1 MVFFFR
7 VEPVIRRLVRQEEL
21 WCTSKAKT
29 LKVSLLVHY
38 RLPGISFLGPPER
51 FSGDRSNRWS
61 TRSAS
66 AVTSS
71 SVSALRRR
79 SRHRPLATQRPT
91 HARLLSVPSDDVLHT
106 RNPGS
111 RSDHHRRRQRIFGR
125 IGVSIHRP
133 AHLDRALRFSRIR
146 PLTSVTQPQKPIAP
160 LTAHLHFASVLA

>member
-21 WCTSKAKT
+21 WCTSEAKT

-51 FSGDRSNRWS
+51 FSGDRLSRWP

-79 SRHRPLATQRPT
+79 SRHRPLATQRRRT
-91 HARLLSVPSDDVLHT
+91 HDFCPCPATTFFTPETQGRDLTTIDDANASSGVSE
-106 RNPGS
+106 S
-111 RSDHHRRRQRIFGR
+111 RSTGPHTSTEHCGSAGSAR
-125 IGVSIHRP
+125 S
-133 AHLDRALRFSRIR
+133 
-146 PLTSVTQPQKPIAP
+146 PL
-160 LTAHLHFASVLA
+160 